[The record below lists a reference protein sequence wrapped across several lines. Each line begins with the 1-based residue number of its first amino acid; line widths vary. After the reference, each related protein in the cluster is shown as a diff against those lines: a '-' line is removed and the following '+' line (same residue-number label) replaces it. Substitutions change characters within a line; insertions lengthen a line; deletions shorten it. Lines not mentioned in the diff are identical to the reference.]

1 MGLNDEYIEEIETYK
16 ENLIGDLTVNDALI
30 LVAVCAVKEKV
41 PENNHLNDAKR
52 IAILAQSHPIFS
64 DLADSIEPS
73 INKFMNMIDTMDVVK
88 AVETAARVLKPEL
101 KETTFNWVTE
111 IIMPD
116 GVLTEKR
123 RAILDKFALLLNINR
138 NDAKGKNNIQLKS

>member
-1 MGLNDEYIEEIETYK
+1 MGLNEEYIKKVKTFK

-30 LVAVCAVKEKV
+30 LIAVCAVKEKV
-41 PENNHLNDAKR
+41 SENNHLNDPTR
-52 IAILAQSHPIFS
+52 IAVLAQNHPLFS

-88 AVETAARVLKPEL
+88 AVETSASVLKPEL
-101 KETTFNWVTE
+101 KETAFNWVTE
-111 IIMPD
+111 IIMSD

-123 RAILDKFALLLNINR
+123 KSILDKYALLLNIDR
-138 NDAKGKNNIQLKS
+138 NDAKGKAVSS